1 MLESS
6 GTTNESS
13 FELRINGYF
22 KGVNTY
28 VNYQLGKKISDYSSE
43 LSLPS
48 DNYSLRLERGISN
61 SDQPHKLNI
70 SFNFNVLKT
79 FTVSP
84 SIRIESGYPYTITT
98 GRDDNGDTV
107 FNDRP
112 FGLARNTERGE
123 WLKQTDLRI
132 SWKMPLKYLRIV
144 EESNKKS
151 LGLNINV
158 RNLFNTTNLT
168 NYVGIQTSPFFRQPT
183 SARDARSLHLGFS
196 YRF

>member
-1 MLESS
+1 
-6 GTTNESS
+6 
-13 FELRINGYF
+13 
-22 KGVNTY
+22 
-28 VNYQLGKKISDYSSE
+28 
-43 LSLPS
+43 
-48 DNYSLRLERGISN
+48 
-61 SDQPHKLNI
+61 KLNI

-79 FTVSP
+79 ITVSP

-123 WLKQTDLRI
+123 WLKQADLRI

-158 RNLFNTTNLT
+158 RNLFNTSNLT
-168 NYVGIQTSPFFRQPT
+168 NYVGVQTSPFFKRPSSAQT
-183 SARDARSLHLGFS
+183 SRSIQFGLS